1 MLWNIKFN
9 YSSVFMINKYFAY
22 SPWAQ
27 KANIN
32 KLLKWFIS
40 HKVKNIKVKSLHL
53 IVQSRT
59 HYKTVVT
66 LEKYPSFITYFA
78 QKLAVEAKTD
88 CFLEKI
94 KLNQSK
100 SMLAIKKVSI
110 NKNEN
115 VHNLAVTEF

>member
-9 YSSVFMINKYFAY
+9 YSSVFMIIKYFAY